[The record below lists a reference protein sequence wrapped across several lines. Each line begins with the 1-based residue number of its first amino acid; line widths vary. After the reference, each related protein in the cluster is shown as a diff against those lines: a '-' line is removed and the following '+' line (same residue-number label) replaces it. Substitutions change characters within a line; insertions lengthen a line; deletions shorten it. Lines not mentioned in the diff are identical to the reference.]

1 MWLAFMLAWFA
12 RIGRNSEEFDRVR
25 LRHSQQSARK
35 STAQQYVLG
44 IVLLPA
50 DLRIDHCWEP
60 VYRGPV
66 KSSVNG
72 HTVHCVRNGQCA
84 YCQQLLSIGI
94 ILSFVQLISYVS
106 RTRDTVPPPAPWP
119 FAMAP
124 ARAGSVTDGA

>member
-1 MWLAFMLAWFA
+1 MLAWFA

-25 LRHSQQSARK
+25 LRHSQHSPRK

-50 DLRIDHCWEP
+50 DLRIVWEP
-60 VYRGPV
+60 VYRVLYRVPV

-72 HTVHCVRNGQCA
+72 QCA
-84 YCQQLLSIGI
+84 LCKERAVC
-94 ILSFVQLISYVS
+94 ILSTVTEYRYHFEFCSAYFI
-106 RTRDTVPPPAPWP
+106 RITDTRHGPAPRAMAL
-119 FAMAP
+119 AMAP